1 MTVAGSRG
9 KAEAGIKKE
18 LKQEK
23 GQEDSDEKLFKKE
36 LSIESVKGPVIGN
49 EVKAAM
55 VRDLFHIRVFLKM
68 AHHMSTYFH
77 LFHAFPSLMMFDVFY
92 GSIS

>member
-1 MTVAGSRG
+1 MTIAGSRG

-23 GQEDSDEKLFKKE
+23 GQEE